1 MRKIFCTFIAAV
13 LAVSLLSGCSGNEEP
28 SETGSDETAGATEKE
43 PGSSETAPSSVTG
56 SETDTITDSESL
68 TETETEKPDTQT
80 SDGVTSD
87 TTTSGIRETEPVE
100 TDPEQPVSVPASFT
114 LKTVKIQDTELK
126 YWLYTPKD
134 PTDGMTLILYLHGG
148 SGKGDD
154 PTLITAADGFPKYLS
169 EGTLGDVRAY
179 AVIPQLS
186 ADKRGWADAKELLIA
201 LITRTKSEFSTGDTV
216 LTGHSM
222 GGTGT
227 WSIAAAYPGTFSRIA
242 PLSGSIK
249 STPDNIAKLKNIPVR
264 AFVGSADKI
273 VPPESSLEFIDSL
286 KKAGGDAGITVFD
299 GADHFSVP
307 ALTYTGDTG
316 IIDWLVG

>member
-1 MRKIFCTFIAAV
+1 MRKTFRTLIAAV
-13 LAVSLLSGCSGNEEP
+13 LAVLLLSGCSGSEAP
-28 SETGSDETAGATEKE
+28 SEISSDGTAGATKKE
-43 PGSSETAPSSVTG
+43 TGSSETAPSSVTE
-56 SETDTITDSESL
+56 SETGAGTDLESL
-68 TETETEKPDTQT
+68 TESETEEPGTQT
-80 SDGVTSD
+80 SDNKTSD
-87 TTTSGIRETEPVE
+87 TGTSGIRETGPAE
-100 TDPEQPVSVPASFT
+100 TEPEQPVSVPASFT
-114 LKTVKIQDTELK
+114 LKAVKIQDTELK

-134 PTDGMTLILYLHGG
+134 PTGGMTLILYLHGG

-179 AVIPQLS
+179 AIIPQLS
-186 ADKRGWADAKELLIA
+186 SDKRGWADAKELLIA

-249 STPDNIAKLKNIPVR
+249 NTPDNIAKLKNIPVR
-264 AFVGSADKI
+264 AFVGSADTI

-286 KKAGGDAGITVFD
+286 KKAGGDAAITVFD

-316 IIDWLVG
+316 IIGWLVG

>member
-13 LAVSLLSGCSGNEEP
+13 LAVSLLFGCSGNEAPSEISSDGTSVTAESEIGSSGTP
-28 SETGSDETAGATEKE
+28 QSSVSGSETG
-43 PGSSETAPSSVTG
+43 TG
-56 SETDTITDSESL
+56 SENL
-68 TETETEKPDTQT
+68 TEPETEKPDVQT
-80 SDGVTSD
+80 SDDVTSD
-87 TTTSGIRETEPVE
+87 TDTSASMETEPE
-100 TDPEQPVSVPASFT
+100 KPVTFPASFT

-169 EGTLGDVRAY
+169 DGTLGDVRAY

-299 GADHFSVP
+299 GADHFSIP

>member
-13 LAVSLLSGCSGNEEP
+13 LAVSLLFGCSGNEAPSEISSDGTSVTAESEIGSSGTP
-28 SETGSDETAGATEKE
+28 QSSVSGSETG
-43 PGSSETAPSSVTG
+43 TG
-56 SETDTITDSESL
+56 SENL
-68 TETETEKPDTQT
+68 TEPETEKPDVQT
-80 SDGVTSD
+80 SDDVTSD
-87 TTTSGIRETEPVE
+87 TDTSASMETEPE
-100 TDPEQPVSVPASFT
+100 KPVTFPASFT
-114 LKTVKIQDTELK
+114 LKTVRIKDTELK

-154 PTLITAADGFPKYLS
+154 PALITAADGFPKYLS
-169 EGTLGDVRAY
+169 EGALGDVRAY

-186 ADKRGWADAKELLIA
+186 SDKRGWADAKELLLA
-201 LITRTKSEFSTGDTV
+201 LMTRTKSEFSTGDTV

-249 STPDNIAKLKNIPVR
+249 NTPDNIAKLKNIPVR

>member
-1 MRKIFCTFIAAV
+1 MRKVFRTFIAAV
-13 LAVSLLSGCSGNEEP
+13 LAVSLLSGCSESRTP
-28 SETGSDETAGATEKE
+28 SEINSGATEKE
-43 PGSSETAPSSVTG
+43 TGSSETAPSSVTE
-56 SETDTITDSESL
+56 SETDVGTDPESL
-68 TETETEKPDTQT
+68 TESETEEPGTQT
-80 SDGVTSD
+80 SDNKTSN
-87 TTTSGIRETEPVE
+87 TGTSGIRETEPAE
-100 TDPEQPVSVPASFT
+100 TESEHPAGVPASFT
-114 LKTVKIQDTELK
+114 LKTVRIQDTELK

-186 ADKRGWADAKELLIA
+186 ADKRGWADAKELLLA

-249 STPDNIAKLKNIPVR
+249 NTPDNIAKLKNIPVR
-264 AFVGSADKI
+264 AFVGSADTI

-286 KKAGGDAGITVFD
+286 KKAGGDAAITVFD

-307 ALTYTGDTG
+307 ALTYTGNTG